1 MRMTIGER
9 LRKAGYRVDQAAD
22 GIAALEMATAG
33 RFNLVLLD
41 VMLPKLDGLTVCR
54 RLRARGID
62 VPILMI
68 SGRSTTEDKVTG
80 LEAGADDYVTKPFRM
95 AEVLARINALLR
107 RATAIRDAN
116 PYVHI
121 FGDVRVDLLATE
133 VTRAGVPVDVSTR
146 EFALLRFFLEHPG
159 RTISRKELLTRVWGY
174 QATMFT
180 RTVDVHVAS
189 LRQKIEDDPK
199 RPRFLITV
207 QRLGYKF
214 RGRHGPLE
222 PV

>member
-1 MRMTIGER
+1 MTLGER
-9 LRKAGYRVDQAAD
+9 LRKAGYAVQQAAD
-22 GIAALEMATAG
+22 GIAALEMAAAG
-33 RFNLVLLD
+33 RFDLVLLD
-41 VMLPKLDGLTVCR
+41 VMLPKLDGFSVCR
-54 RLRARGID
+54 KLRARGVD

-68 SGRSTTEDKVTG
+68 SARSNTEEKVTG

-95 AEVLARINALLR
+95 PEVLARINALLR
-107 RATAIRDAN
+107 RATASKDAN
-116 PYVHI
+116 PYVHV

-133 VTRAGVPVDVSTR
+133 VTRAGVRVDVSTR
-146 EFALLRFFLEHPG
+146 EFALLRFFLEHPD

-189 LRQKIEDDPK
+189 LRQKIEDEPK

-207 QRLGYKF
+207 QRLGYRF
-214 RGRHGPLE
+214 RGRQE
-222 PV
+222 PSEPG